1 MQYMW
6 EHTNSWNSRVEGG
19 IKFTWLISDGCSHH
33 PWCSQPDTDL
43 WWLVSPPPDSCMYDS
58 VQASKSISPPILIS
72 PHTSTG
78 EYLPATRTKKIEW
91 MWLTD
96 ISYLQPNRHIMW
108 LFSLFYKKWRH
119 WSFVKTLK
127 MTYIYFF
134 LTNTHNNCSLWEVRE
149 FGGFI
154 NLEWLLQLE
163 NINMGGILWAH
174 FTVFRLELFK
184 LDK

>member
-1 MQYMW
+1 MMPYMW

-43 WWLVSPPPDSCMYDS
+43 WWSVSPPPDSCMYDS

-108 LFSLFYKKWRH
+108 LFSLFIKNDDTGHLLKHLKWPIFMFS
-119 WSFVKTLK
+119 WQTPIITVL
-127 MTYIYFF
+127 
-134 LTNTHNNCSLWEVRE
+134 
-149 FGGFI
+149 

-174 FTVFRLELFK
+174 FYHFQTPVV
-184 LDK
+184 